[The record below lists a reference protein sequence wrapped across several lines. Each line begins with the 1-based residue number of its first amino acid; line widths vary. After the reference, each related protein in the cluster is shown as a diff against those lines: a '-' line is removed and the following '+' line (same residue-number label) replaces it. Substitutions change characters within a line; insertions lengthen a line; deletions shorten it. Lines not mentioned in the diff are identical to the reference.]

1 MVANVAIANSNIKN
15 AILSDLKLGDDGIY
29 GYDFTNVD
37 QTDEIKLRASV
48 AARDY
53 VNYLE
58 EISIHHSIPVMDR
71 EVDRFLGGIA
81 KNGLVVDVG
90 GCWGWHWRRISNT
103 RPDVTVFIVD
113 FIRTNLIHARNI
125 LGQQIGRNIFLI
137 HGDAT
142 QLIFPDNTFDGYWSV
157 QTLQHIPDFRKAI
170 CEACRILRP
179 GGVFANYS
187 LNNQSLV
194 RFIYKVFG
202 RQYHIK
208 GNIPKAFYLARAS
221 SVQYDQI
228 RELFSNDVY
237 VRYTEVLFSPELGF
251 RNCGE
256 NSILGTLDRHLSSNL
271 KLLSSIAR
279 QKSYHT
285 VKAMQ

>member
-1 MVANVAIANSNIKN
+1 MFANVAIANPNIKN
-15 AILSDLKLGDDGIY
+15 EILSDLKLGDDGIY

-48 AARDY
+48 GARYY

-58 EISIHHSIPVMDR
+58 EISTHHSIPVMDR
-71 EVDRFLGGIA
+71 EVDRFLGGVA

-170 CEACRILRP
+170 CEACRVLRP

-221 SVQYDQI
+221 SVQCDQI

-251 RNCGE
+251 RNCGK